1 MKAQSRTVKLAIA
14 GVSLLILASIVF
26 AQQAFNLKPL
36 LNPTDPSGIVVT
48 SALSALVFLVT
59 LVFGFVLLRTVVKV
73 WMERRQQKPGSK
85 FKTGLLIRLV
95 ALTLIPAICVF
106 AYSYGLLNR
115 SIDKWFNVP
124 VDAIFK
130 ATDENQQ
137 QWQTEREALARS
149 ILMHLGSESEL
160 PSDLESARTVF
171 RLGALMVIDPNGH
184 VDKIASEKGMETDGI
199 PSDVLAAIG
208 SGEEVF
214 MDIKPGW
221 LGAIR
226 IQSRNGPKI
235 LAAVFPTLDDVA
247 KSNETISGQRDYYKE
262 LTQRRKNFRDTYI
275 YLLAL
280 ITVLVMLAA
289 VSLGLY
295 LSKRIT
301 VPIEALAVATRE
313 ISAGN
318 LGHRVTIQ
326 AEDELGL
333 LITLFNGMADRLQT
347 TTQELENRRHY
358 MEVILESIPTGVISI
373 DVEGH
378 IHTLNRAAR
387 TMFSVERAETLG
399 DIFKGPDLREI
410 IALIA
415 DAEETSISR
424 EIGFVTP
431 GRPGHSAVT
440 AGRLTTGGTVLVVED
455 LTEVV
460 RAQRA
465 SAWREVARRL
475 AHEIKNPL
483 TPILLSAE
491 RISRNIE
498 RLPAPPPRV
507 SSVIRECV
515 DLIVDEV
522 SSLRNLVDEF
532 VRFAR
537 LPTVARYPNSIR
549 DLVDKTLAFYE
560 GRMEGVSVSVAMPE
574 DLPLVL
580 IDPMQM
586 KRVLI
591 NLIDNAMEALSEE
604 PDKSLT
610 ITADLARDGTMV
622 RLTIVD
628 TGRGITAENRERL
641 FTPYFS
647 TRKEGTGLGLSIV
660 SRIIADH
667 GGYIGAEPNP
677 PRGTRFVIELPVCL
691 ESSLST
697 TNRASANR

>member
-1 MKAQSRTVKLAIA
+1 MKAQPRKVKLVIA
-14 GVSLLILASIVF
+14 GASLLILILLVF
-26 AQQAFNLKPL
+26 AQQAFDLKAVL
-36 LNPTDPSGIVVT
+36 RPTDPSGIVIS

-59 LVFGFVLLRTVVKV
+59 LIFGFVLLRTVVKV
-73 WMERRQQKPGSK
+73 WMERRQQKPGAK

-115 SIDKWFNVP
+115 SIDKWFNAP
-124 VDAIFK
+124 IDEIFK
-130 ATDENQQ
+130 ATDRNNQQ
-137 QWQTEREALARS
+137 WNKEHKGLARS
-149 ILMHLGSESEL
+149 ILIHLGSESDL
-160 PSDLESARTVF
+160 PADLEPAREAF
-171 RLGALMVIDPNGH
+171 RLNALMV
-184 VDKIASEKGMETDGI
+184 VDLDGEVDRIAVAKGLASDTIGR
-199 PSDVLAAIG
+199 DVLDAIG
-208 SGEEVF
+208 SDDEAF
-214 MDIKPGW
+214 MDVKSGW
-221 LGAIR
+221 LAAIR
-226 IQSRNGPKI
+226 IQSPTGPKV
-235 LAAVFPTLDDVA
+235 LAAIFPALNEIA
-247 KSNETISGQRDYYKE
+247 RSNVNIAEQRDAYQALARE
-262 LTQRRKNFRDTYI
+262 RKNFRDTYI

-280 ITVLVMLAA
+280 ITVLVMFAA

-295 LSKRIT
+295 LSRRIT

-318 LGHRVTIQ
+318 LNHRVTIK
-326 AEDELGL
+326 ADDELGL
-333 LITLFNGMADRLQT
+333 LITLFNDMADRLHST
-347 TTQELENRRHY
+347 SRELENRRRY

-373 DVEGH
+373 DGEGH
-378 IHTLNRAAR
+378 VHTLNRAAR
-387 TMFSVERAETLG
+387 TMFSVESAESLS

-410 IALIA
+410 NALIN
-415 DAEETSISR
+415 DVEETAISR

-440 AGRLTTGGTVLVVED
+440 AGRLATGGTVLVVED

-491 RISRNIE
+491 RITRNIE
-498 RLPAPPPRV
+498 RLPAATPRV
-507 SSVIRECV
+507 TGVIRECV

-537 LPTVARYPNSIR
+537 LPTVARFPNSIR
-549 DLVDKTLAFYE
+549 ELVDKTLALYE
-560 GRMEGVSVSVAMPE
+560 GRMEGVAITVELPE

-591 NLIDNAMEALSEE
+591 NLIDNALDALSDQ
-604 PDKSLT
+604 PDKALS

-622 RLTIVD
+622 RVTIVD
-628 TGRGITAENRERL
+628 TGRGITAEDRERL

-647 TRKEGTGLGLSIV
+647 TRKDGTGLGLSIV

>member
-387 TMFSVERAETLG
+387 TMFSVPKRHPFHG
-399 DIFKGPDLREI
+399 KSD
-410 IALIA
+410 
-415 DAEETSISR
+415 
-424 EIGFVTP
+424 
-431 GRPGHSAVT
+431 
-440 AGRLTTGGTVLVVED
+440 
-455 LTEVV
+455 
-460 RAQRA
+460 
-465 SAWREVARRL
+465 
-475 AHEIKNPL
+475 
-483 TPILLSAE
+483 
-491 RISRNIE
+491 
-498 RLPAPPPRV
+498 
-507 SSVIRECV
+507 
-515 DLIVDEV
+515 
-522 SSLRNLVDEF
+522 SSLRD
-532 VRFAR
+532 VRA
-537 LPTVARYPNSIR
+537 
-549 DLVDKTLAFYE
+549 
-560 GRMEGVSVSVAMPE
+560 
-574 DLPLVL
+574 
-580 IDPMQM
+580 
-586 KRVLI
+586 
-591 NLIDNAMEALSEE
+591 
-604 PDKSLT
+604 
-610 ITADLARDGTMV
+610 TAPSQQDG
-622 RLTIVD
+622 
-628 TGRGITAENRERL
+628 
-641 FTPYFS
+641 
-647 TRKEGTGLGLSIV
+647 
-660 SRIIADH
+660 
-667 GGYIGAEPNP
+667 
-677 PRGTRFVIELPVCL
+677 
-691 ESSLST
+691 
-697 TNRASANR
+697 